1 MSSPI
6 PNPLFKSWIKDS
18 EYLLLIVLRAGL
30 EPAHPKILVPKTSAA
45 TITPPEHLVALLSV
59 GVLPTHPTYD

>member
-18 EYLLLIVLRAGL
+18 EYPLLIVLRAGL
-30 EPAHPKILVPKTSAA
+30 EPARLATLVPKTSVA
-45 TITPPEHLVALLSV
+45 TITPPEHVVALLSV